1 MEGGLGAVSH
11 LLPVQ
16 AQPKAGSPAV
26 SLGDC
31 GEEGVGTPGKL
42 SAAWG
47 LPLPFLWSQLSA
59 GAPGAVGGLPN
70 WSQAA
75 PGGDPSPARSQLW
88 PPTS

>member
-47 LPLPFLWSQLSA
+47 LPLPLSLEPAECRGAWSC
-59 GAPGAVGGLPN
+59 GR
-70 WSQAA
+70 AA
-75 PGGDPSPARSQLW
+75 
-88 PPTS
+88 